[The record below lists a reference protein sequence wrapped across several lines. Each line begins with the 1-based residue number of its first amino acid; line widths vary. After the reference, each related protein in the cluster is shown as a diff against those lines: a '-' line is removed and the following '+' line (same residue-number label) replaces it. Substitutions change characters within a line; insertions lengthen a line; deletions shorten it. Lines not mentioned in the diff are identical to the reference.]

1 MVASSLPHTSIC
13 CTFQSLCQ
21 PLSPSHLLPNPNF
34 LQVMGS
40 FRQSLTR
47 LITLLFCY
55 TLLSSLCPPSLPISL
70 DLFVSL
76 SVSLSFPSPSLSLF
90 LIFLLSCSLCS
101 APILSWPVPVCW
113 PCLAYVILCSG
124 SFQIYLAVLS
134 LIFIIKIFPC
144 GDHTLEQSC

>member
-1 MVASSLPHTSIC
+1 MPTGIPKLMVASSLPHTSIC

-76 SVSLSFPSPSLSLF
+76 SVSLSFPSPSLSLPHF
-90 LIFLLSCSLCS
+90 LALLFSLLCSYSLLASSSLLAMFSLCHSLFWFLSDISGCSLS
-101 APILSWPVPVCW
+101 H
-113 PCLAYVILCSG
+113 
-124 SFQIYLAVLS
+124 IYNKNLPLW
-134 LIFIIKIFPC
+134 
-144 GDHTLEQSC
+144 